1 MIVLKKFEHEVDN
14 TKSIYKVVKMA
25 LDEEDWASWNF
36 LQWFVKEQIE
46 EENLAS
52 LLLDKIQ
59 NCRWRKQ
66 MVMHYTY

>member
-1 MIVLKKFEHEVDN
+1 
-14 TKSIYKVVKMA
+14 MA

-52 LLLDKIQ
+52 LLLDKIKIVGGEANGDALYLLDKDLEKDQ
-59 NCRWRKQ
+59 VR
-66 MVMHYTY
+66 